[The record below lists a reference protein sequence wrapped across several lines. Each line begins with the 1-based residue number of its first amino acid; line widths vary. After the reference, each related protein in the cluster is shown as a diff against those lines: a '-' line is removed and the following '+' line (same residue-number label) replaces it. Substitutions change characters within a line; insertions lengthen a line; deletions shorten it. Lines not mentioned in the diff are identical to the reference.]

1 MPSMFLSAPRRR
13 PARPSTLGAVFLA
26 VTLSLSACG
35 MLAEAPPTGQ
45 LQEHQALLAN
55 CGDTSPATLVAV
67 DGSGSSDD
75 ETITAE
81 RLAAMEHIAT
91 QTAVCSGRLK
101 VLVFS
106 STSGTTT
113 TLFDGALEAHGAT
126 DNARLRKVPAL
137 VEEATTQISEGYEA
151 AIDGLPGGGSDIV
164 GVYRLGAEYASQL
177 GDGYRLHLVVL
188 SDGMHNVGHKPGSEA
203 LSREEAE
210 TLAAETTMPDLSGAA
225 VTVAGIGR
233 VAGDP
238 SASNV
243 VEGLVFYYD
252 ALCQQANADECVSVT
267 DYAVGR

>member
-1 MPSMFLSAPRRR
+1 MPSMFMSAPRRR

-26 VTLSLSACG
+26 VTLPLSACG

-45 LQEHQALLAN
+45 LQEHQALFAN
-55 CGDTSPATLVAV
+55 CGDTPPATLVAV

-75 ETITAE
+75 EAITAE
-81 RLAAMEHIAT
+81 RLAAMEHITT

-101 VLVFS
+101 ALVFS
-106 STSGTTT
+106 STSGATT

-137 VEEATTQISEGYEA
+137 VEEATTQINEGYEA
-151 AIDGLPGGGSDIV
+151 AVEGLPGGGSDV
-164 GVYRLGAEYASQL
+164 TAQYRLGAEWIDQL
-177 GDGYRLHLVVL
+177 GGDYRLHLVVF
-188 SDGMHNVGHKPGSEA
+188 SDGFHNVGHKPGSEA

-210 TLAAETTMPDLSGAA
+210 TLAAETTMPDLSGAS

-238 SASNV
+238 VPSDV

-252 ALCQQANADECVSVT
+252 ALCEQANAEECASVT